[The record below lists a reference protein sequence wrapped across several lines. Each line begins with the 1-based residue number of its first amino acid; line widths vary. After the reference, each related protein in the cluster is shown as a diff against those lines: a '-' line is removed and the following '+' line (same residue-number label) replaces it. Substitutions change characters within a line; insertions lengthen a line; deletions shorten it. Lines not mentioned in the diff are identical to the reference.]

1 MKRSDKSKVR
11 LNLEIPQSVR
21 DRLDDLRELSE
32 AESLTAVIR
41 RSLAVYDLLL
51 HHHESNGQVILR
63 GEDGSEETLK
73 ILL

>member
-1 MKRSDKSKVR
+1 MKENDKAKVR

-21 DRLDDLRELSE
+21 DRMVDLRNLSD

-51 HHHESNGQVILR
+51 HHFHDGGKVILR
-63 GEDGSEETLK
+63 SEDGSEETLR
-73 ILL
+73 ILV